1 PQIEA
6 SRRVGAHQIE
16 ICTSRYSEMT
26 DPTLAN
32 DVSQVHAELERIS
45 LCAMRAGEL
54 GLSVAAGHGLTYRNV
69 RAIAEIDP
77 IEEFNIGHNIV
88 ARAALVG
95 MERAVREMIVAISV
109 MRE

>member
-1 PQIEA
+1 
-6 SRRVGAHQIE
+6 
-16 ICTSRYSEMT
+16 MT
-26 DPTLAN
+26 DPTLSN

-45 LCAMRAGEL
+45 VCAKRAGEL

-95 MERAVREMIVAISV
+95 MERAVREMIVAINS
-109 MRE
+109 R